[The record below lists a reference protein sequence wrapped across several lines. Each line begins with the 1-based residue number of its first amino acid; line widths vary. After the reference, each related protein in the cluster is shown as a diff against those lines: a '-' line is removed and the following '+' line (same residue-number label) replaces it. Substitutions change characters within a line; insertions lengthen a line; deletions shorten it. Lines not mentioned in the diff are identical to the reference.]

1 MLGKNLE
8 NLKCNL
14 MSPLQRKEKSI
25 PNKRRKKA
33 FRTSLKRRHKTLNY
47 KRNVPVTYEDEFLLL
62 SDRDSRFFI
71 SVMENLPAPSEA
83 LLSIFE

>member
-14 MSPLQRKEKSI
+14 MSSLQRKEKGI

-33 FRTSLKRRHKTLNY
+33 FRTSLTRKHKTLNS
-47 KRNVPVTYEDEFLLL
+47 KMNVPVTYEDATLAL
-62 SDRDSRFFI
+62 SERDSRFFI
-71 SVMENLPAPSEA
+71 SVMENPPAPSEA